1 MPLIV
6 EYEYTSIPPFRN
18 ANRGIRCCGAFPD
31 LEYFRR
37 FRNDESKRM
46 QSPVIITY
54 QKEISEA
61 EYRRIM
67 GELRA

>member
-1 MPLIV
+1 MPVLV
-6 EYEYTSIPPFRN
+6 EYEYTSIAPFRN
-18 ANRGIRCCGAFPD
+18 AYRGLRCCGVFAD

-61 EYRRIM
+61 EYRRIV
-67 GELRA
+67 GETRA